1 MIRLHSAL
9 LGGLCLGAA
18 LTASSAVSAATPLGD
33 GIALNL
39 GESAGVMDASDA
51 ANVALLEA
59 ARIHAE
65 RSRRKPVQRYS
76 QPTLP
81 YVGSYRGQYLGMA
94 RDAARRHG
102 IPEGVFKRMIE
113 QESRWK
119 PDARSPAG
127 AKGLGQLMPATAERL
142 GVDPNDPYENLD
154 GAARYLVEQFRRFK
168 NWRIALAAY
177 NAGPTAVAKYGG
189 VPPFKETKRY
199 VYKVL
204 GR

>member
-1 MIRLHSAL
+1 MTRLHSAL

-18 LTASSAVSAATPLGD
+18 LAASSAVAATAPLGE
-33 GIALNL
+33 GIALN
-39 GESAGVMDASDA
+39 GETASILDARIA
-51 ANVALLEA
+51 ANVTLLEE
-59 ARIHAE
+59 ARIHVE
-65 RSRRKPVQRYS
+65 RSRRKPPRRYS

-94 RDAARRHG
+94 RDAAWRHG

-127 AKGLGQLMPATAERL
+127 AKGLGQLMPATAKRL

-177 NAGPTAVAKYGG
+177 NAGPTAVARYGG

-199 VYKVL
+199 VYRIL